1 MKREKEDQTQK
12 DEPSRCHEPRREP
25 IAIIGMGC
33 RYPGA
38 SNVEELWRNLLA
50 GRESIGLYPGGRFA
64 ELDNLYARVRNKPGR
79 LLTDRGGFLLDVT
92 GFDSQFFEISP
103 RESIYV
109 DPQHRLLLE
118 IAWEALENAGQ
129 VREAYENSATG
140 VYIGLWTK
148 EYESRLYE
156 SATED
161 DFYSVTGCGGAS
173 ASGRLSYT
181 FGFQGPSLTID
192 TACSSSLVAVHMA
205 CESLWN
211 GDVDMALAGGA
222 NLILGSEISELFTKA
237 HMLSPEGS
245 CKFGDES
252 ANGFV
257 RSEGAGIVV
266 LKRLAHA
273 LAHRDPIY
281 AVIRGGAVNNDGRT
295 SGFMVTPSRVGQ
307 REMLK
312 AAWKSAEIAPQDLRY
327 IEMHGTGTTVG
338 DPVEI
343 EAVGAALADAGVQRP
358 CPLGSIKTNIG
369 HTETAAGV
377 AGLMKVALALQHRV
391 VPPSLHF
398 RVPNPRIAW
407 ERFPLRVATEPIDLS
422 GETGLNLAGVSSF
435 GLSGTNVHL
444 VLEEARQ
451 TERVSQGRGPY
462 LLPISARSP
471 EALDDLLRAHLEQL
485 RAAGPEYPIRD
496 VCYTASVRRTHHEYR
511 VVIIAEDLA
520 QLEKNLA
527 AAIVREDSD
536 GVIFGRAA
544 AGQQSMVF
552 VAPGQGSQWLGMAT
566 ELFQSDPV
574 FRQAFEEC
582 DAAIRLETG
591 WSLVD
596 RVIGVEAGK
605 HIAQIDVIQP
615 ALFAMSVALAAVW
628 QSWGILPDAVV
639 GHSMGE
645 VAAAYIAGILDL
657 HDAVAIICRRSRLMK
672 TLSNG
677 GSMAT
682 VELPMAE
689 VESLLQS
696 VENVSVAA
704 SNGPH
709 TTVIS
714 GDGAAIE
721 SLLRDLT
728 AKEIY
733 CRQIK
738 VDVASHS
745 AQVDPILDSLLAS
758 LGDIRPRPAKIPML
772 STVTGKYAAA
782 ASDSP
787 GETAADM
794 DAEYWVQ
801 NLRRSVL
808 FAPAIQKLCADRKDT
823 FVELSPHPIL
833 LPSIEA
839 SAREVDPR
847 ALAVPSLRR
856 EKPALATMLAAL
868 GTLYAAGR
876 KIDWDR
882 FYPEDACCVTLPQY
896 PFQRERCWP
905 EPADPTRARLHS
917 ADSTAPLLGHRFESS
932 LDPNALLWETDLQI
946 ASVPYLNDHRVLR
959 SAVFP
964 AAGHIEMALSAAK
977 AMLPDQA
984 FAVRNA
990 VFVSAA
996 YIPDTGAKTFQLALT
1011 PDGSGSFAFAI
1022 RSRGDQGE
1030 SGWPIRSQGILQRV
1044 ESDAATAEAVSL
1056 TDLQRRYTIH
1066 RDAQDHYVKT
1076 AKSGLQYGPAFQLV
1090 QEVWVGEGKSLCR
1103 FRSDAQDSE
1112 RDVIHPTILD
1122 ACLQAMAHVRPQ
1134 LAAFRAEDT
1143 YLPVSIGQI
1152 CIRRAVPSGCDLFSH
1167 ARLTNAD
1174 AERGTFRTDLQ
1185 LLDSD
1190 GNVLVDIAGMELQR
1204 VAREDSVD
1212 GTESL
1217 YSLQWILEQDEGRQA
1232 KAETAV
1238 ALLSNLSSENWVIF
1252 ADDAGI
1258 AAAMK
1263 ETLELAGGKCTTVRP
1278 GPGFNLISATE
1289 FEVNP
1294 ADRRD
1299 LDQLFEAVSVRNGA
1313 PTAVVHLW
1321 SLAGKTHACTAESL
1335 MAAQAMGSQS
1345 IPQIVQAI
1353 ADADWQH
1360 LPRLW
1365 LVTNGAVPAGS
1376 ASDPLRIEN
1385 APLWGIGRSIA
1396 REHPE
1401 LRPTLVDLSAAINVA
1416 EARALALR
1424 ICSNGNEDR
1433 IALRE
1438 HSTYVARIVPI
1449 LTTAPPVEPK
1459 LLANGEQY
1467 RIEIL
1472 STGILDNLALR
1483 ACASSRPR
1491 TGEVTIEVMA
1501 AGMNFIDVTKVMG
1514 IYPGLDPAD
1523 PIQLGIECAGR
1534 ITVVGDGVREF
1545 QIGDEVLAITP
1556 SMRTTALMSSSVS
1569 LPAEMVLRKPNHLS
1583 MEQAATTPI
1592 AFLTAYYSLVELAH
1606 IRRDDWVLIHAAAGG
1621 VGLAAIEIA
1630 RWAGA
1635 NVIATVGSS
1644 EKEEY
1649 VRSLGIAHVFNSR
1662 SLSFASGAMEA
1673 TGGRGVDIVLNS
1685 LTGELQSKGLE
1696 VLAPYGRFI
1705 ELGKRDIYDDRPIGL
1720 KVFRKNLSFHAVD
1733 LAAAIE
1739 ERRSY
1744 VVELLRT
1751 VVQNIED
1758 GAWRPL
1764 PVQSFSASD
1773 PSAPFHFMAQARQ
1786 VGKIAIRMDREVLVL
1801 PLSDST
1807 GANTHGLFSSNAT
1820 YLITGGLGGV
1830 ALTVAEWMAQN
1841 GAGHLVL
1848 LSRRVPSQESL
1859 QAIRRMEASGATVFP
1874 VRADVTSAA
1883 DIATV
1888 LDAIRT
1894 TMPPLKGIMHTA
1906 AVVDDALVKDLSPER
1921 FVPVMMPKI
1930 VGAWNLHESTLQE
1943 DLDFFVLFSSIG
1955 AVHPQPGM
1963 GSYAASNAFL
1973 DAFAYYRR
1981 ALGLP
1986 AITVNWGG
1994 WDQIGLARA
2003 VGTGRSIDGYMQE
2016 GMRVFSGEEA
2026 CALLRCALESN
2037 PAQVIAVPI
2046 DANQFAE
2053 FHGPDRIPPAF
2064 SGLVAKTSTADTV
2077 SSRSE
2082 IVNLLVETDSI
2093 QQRQELLES
2102 YLQEVLGKVLK
2113 LATRKIDR
2121 ERPLGSM
2128 GLDSLMGLEFVR
2140 RLSNALQIAVPATVV
2155 FNYPTIQQLALHLLR
2170 RLQLVP
2176 AEEQNADKAD
2186 HTAALESKDGRVHTL
2201 ADGLTEED
2209 ALQALVSGGEGSS

>member
-1 MKREKEDQTQK
+1 MENEKNGQPPTVESPMRDA
-12 DEPSRCHEPRREP
+12 PLREP

-38 SNVEELWRNLLA
+38 SNLEELWRNLLA
-50 GRESIGLYPGGRFA
+50 GQESIGPYPGGRFA
-64 ELDNLYARVRNKPGR
+64 ELDSLYARVRNKPGR
-79 LLTDRGGFLLDVT
+79 LLTDRGGFLPDVA

-103 RESIYV
+103 RESIYI

-118 IAWEALENAGQ
+118 VAWEALENAGQ
-129 VREAYENSATG
+129 VRAAYEDSATG

-148 EYESRLYE
+148 EYENRLYE

-161 DFYSVTGCGGAS
+161 DFYSVIGCGGAS
-173 ASGRLSYT
+173 ASGRLSYS

-211 GDVDMALAGGA
+211 GEIGMALAGGA
-222 NLILGSEISELFTKA
+222 NLILGGEISELFTQA

-266 LKRLAHA
+266 LKRLSQARA
-273 LAHRDPIY
+273 DRDPIY

-307 REMLK
+307 QEMLK
-312 AAWKSAEIAPQDLRY
+312 AAWKSAGIAPQDLRY
-327 IEMHGTGTTVG
+327 IEMHGTGTAVG
-338 DPVEI
+338 DPVEV
-343 EAVGAALADAGVQRP
+343 EAVGAALAEAGVQQP
-358 CPLGSIKTNIG
+358 CALGSIKTNIG

-377 AGLMKVALALQHRV
+377 AGLIKVVLSLQHRV

-398 RVPNPRIAW
+398 KVPNLRIAW
-407 ERFPLRVATEPIDLS
+407 DQFPVRIATEPIDLS
-422 GETGLNLAGVSSF
+422 HQTGLNLAGVSSF
-435 GLSGTNVHL
+435 GLSGTNAHL
-444 VLEEARQ
+444 VLQEAAPSKP
-451 TERVSQGRGPY
+451 ESQGHGPY
-462 LLPISARSP
+462 LLPISARSS
-471 EALDDLLRAHLEQL
+471 EALHDLLRAHLDQL
-485 RAAGPEYPIRD
+485 RAAGPDYPIRD
-496 VCYTASVRRTHHEYR
+496 VCYTASVRRNHHEYR
-511 VVIIAEDLA
+511 VAIIARDLA
-520 QLEKNLA
+520 ELEKNLV
-527 AAIVREDSD
+527 AAIDAEDSD
-536 GVIFGRAA
+536 GVISGRAG
-544 AGQQSMVF
+544 AGQRSMVF

-566 ELFQSDPV
+566 ELFQSQPV
-574 FRQAFEEC
+574 FRKAFEEC
-582 DAAIRLETG
+582 DAAIREETG

-596 RVIGVEAGK
+596 RVIGVDREEY
-605 HIAQIDVIQP
+605 IAQIDVIQP
-615 ALFAMSVALAAVW
+615 SLFAMSVALAAVW
-628 QSWGILPDAVV
+628 QSWGIVPEAVV

-645 VAAAYIAGILDL
+645 VAAAHIAGILNL
-657 HDAVAIICRRSRLMK
+657 KDAVAIICRRSRLMK
-672 TLSNG
+672 TLSTG

-689 VESLLQS
+689 VESLLQPIQG
-696 VENVSVAA
+696 VSVAA
-704 SNGPH
+704 SNGSH

-714 GDGAAIE
+714 GDAAAIE
-721 SLLRDLT
+721 SLLKDLA
-728 AKEIY
+728 AKDIY

-745 AQVDPILDSLLAS
+745 AQVDPILDSLLTS
-758 LGDIRPRPAKIPML
+758 LGDIRPQPAKIPML
-772 STVTGKYAAA
+772 STVTGKYAATEA
-782 ASDSP
+782 DLR
-787 GETAADM
+787 GETTTRM

-801 NLRRSVL
+801 NLRHSVL
-808 FAPAIQKLCADRKDT
+808 FSPAIQKLCVDGKDT

-839 SAREVDPR
+839 SAHEVDPR
-847 ALAVPSLRR
+847 ALAVASLRR
-856 EKPALATMLAAL
+856 EKPAVATMLAGLAM
-868 GTLYAAGR
+868 LYAAGR
-876 KIDWDR
+876 KIDWER
-882 FYPEDACCVTLPQY
+882 FYPADARCVSLPQY

-905 EPADPTRARLHS
+905 EPADPTRTRLHA
-917 ADSTAPLLGHRFESS
+917 ADSASPLLGHRFESS
-932 LDPNALLWETDLQI
+932 LEPNVLLWEADLQI
-946 ASVPYLNDHRVLR
+946 ANISYLNDHRVLR

-964 AAGHIEMALSAAK
+964 AAGHLEMVLAAAK
-977 AMLPDQA
+977 SMFPDQA
-984 FAVRNA
+984 FEIRNA
-990 VFVSAA
+990 AFVSAA
-996 YIPDTGAKTFQLALT
+996 YLPDTGIKTFQLALT
-1011 PDGSGSFAFAI
+1011 PDGSGLFAFAI

-1030 SGWPIRSQGILQRV
+1030 PAWPLRSQGMLRLSAPDASA
-1044 ESDAATAEAVSL
+1044 SDPISLAEI
-1056 TDLQRRYTIH
+1056 QRRCTTH
-1066 RDAQDHYVKT
+1066 RDGQDHYGRT

-1090 QEVWVGEGKSLCR
+1090 QEVWAGDGESLCR
-1103 FRSDAQDSE
+1103 LRSDAQDSD

-1134 LAAFRAEDT
+1134 LPAFRVEDT
-1143 YLPVSIGQI
+1143 YLPVSIAQM

-1167 ARLTNAD
+1167 AQLTNAD

-1185 LLDSD
+1185 LLDAD
-1190 GNVLVDIAGMELQR
+1190 GNLLVDILGMELQR

-1212 GTESL
+1212 RIESL
-1217 YSLQWILEQDEGRQA
+1217 YSLQWILEPGEDRQG

-1238 ALLSNLSSENWVIF
+1238 ALLSKLSSENWVIF

-1263 ETLELAGGKCTTVRP
+1263 ESLEVAGGKCTTVRP
-1278 GPGFNLISATE
+1278 GPGFKSISAAE

-1294 ADRRD
+1294 AERRD
-1299 LDQLFEAVSVRNGA
+1299 LDHLFEALALRNGA
-1313 PTAVVHLW
+1313 PTAVIHLW
-1321 SLAGKTHACTAESL
+1321 SLDGESHPCTAENL
-1335 MAAQAMGSQS
+1335 MAAQALGSQS

-1353 ADADWQH
+1353 AAADWQQ

-1365 LVTNGAVPAGS
+1365 LVTRGTIPAGS
-1376 ASDPLRIEN
+1376 ESNLLRIEN

-1401 LRPTLVDLSAAINVA
+1401 LRPALVDLSAELNGA

-1424 ICSNGNEDR
+1424 ICANGNEDR
-1433 IALRE
+1433 IALRQ
-1438 HSTYVARIVPI
+1438 HSTYVARIVPFSPA
-1449 LTTAPPVEPK
+1449 APAAEPK
-1459 LLANGEQY
+1459 PLANGEQY
-1467 RIEIL
+1467 RIETL
-1472 STGILDNLALR
+1472 STGLLDNLVLR
-1483 ACASSRPR
+1483 ASPLSPPGA
-1491 TGEVTIEVMA
+1491 GEVTVEVMS

-1523 PIQLGIECAGR
+1523 PVQLGIECAGR
-1534 ITVVGDGVREF
+1534 ITAIGDGVSE
-1545 QIGDEVLAITP
+1545 IHMGDEVLAITP
-1556 SMRTTALMSSSVS
+1556 SMRTKALMSSSVT
-1569 LPAEMVLRKPNHLS
+1569 LPAEMVLRPPNNLS

-1592 AFLTAYYSLVELAH
+1592 AYLTAYYSLVELAH

-1635 NVIATVGSS
+1635 KIIATVGSS

-1649 VRSLGIAHVFNSR
+1649 VRSLGITHVFNSR
-1662 SLSFASGAMEA
+1662 SLSFASGVMQA

-1739 ERRSY
+1739 ERRPY
-1744 VVELLRT
+1744 IVDLLRT
-1751 VVQNIED
+1751 VAQHIED

-1773 PSAPFHFMAQARQ
+1773 PTLPFHFMAQARHI
-1786 VGKIAIRMDREVLVL
+1786 GKIAIRMDRDVSVL
-1801 PLSDST
+1801 PQVDST
-1807 GANTHGLFSSNAT
+1807 GANAQQLFSSNAT

-1830 ALTVAEWMAQN
+1830 ALTIAEWMAQN

-1848 LSRRVPSQESL
+1848 MSRRVPSPESL
-1859 QAIRRMEASGATVFP
+1859 QSIRRMEANGATVFP
-1874 VRADVTSAA
+1874 IRADVTSAP
-1883 DIATV
+1883 DIARV
-1888 LDAIRT
+1888 LDEIRT

-1906 AVVDDALVKDLSPER
+1906 AVVDDALVKDLSPQR

-1930 VGAWNLHESTLQE
+1930 VGAWNLHESTLQD

-1963 GSYAASNAFL
+1963 GSYAAANAFL

-1981 ALGLP
+1981 SLGKP
-1986 AITVNWGG
+1986 AMTVNWGG
-1994 WDQIGLARA
+1994 WDQIGLTRA
-2003 VGTGRSIDGYMQE
+2003 AGTGRSIDGYMQE
-2016 GMRVFSGEEA
+2016 GMQVFSGEEA
-2026 CALLRCALESN
+2026 CNLLRRALNSN
-2037 PAQVIAVPI
+2037 PEQVIAVPI
-2046 DANQFAE
+2046 DANQFVE
-2053 FHGPDRIPPAF
+2053 FHGQGKIPPAF
-2064 SGLVAKTSTADTV
+2064 SDLVSRTSLADTAAT
-2077 SSRSE
+2077 RSE
-2082 IVNLLVETDSI
+2082 IVNQLVAADSLE
-2093 QQRQELLES
+2093 QRRELLES

-2140 RLSNALQIAVPATVV
+2140 RLSNTLQIAVPATVV
-2155 FNYPTIQQLALHLLR
+2155 FNYPTIQQMALHLLR

-2176 AEEQNADKAD
+2176 SDEGVTEKAVGS
-2186 HTAALESKDGRVHTL
+2186 ASLQSNDGLVHTL

-2209 ALQALVSGGEGSS
+2209 ALQALVSGGQRSS

>member
-1 MKREKEDQTQK
+1 MKREKKDRTQK
-12 DEPSRCHEPRREP
+12 DGPTGRHSPQREP
-25 IAIIGMGC
+25 IAIVGIGC

-38 SNVEELWRNLLA
+38 SNAEELWQNLRA
-50 GRESIGLYPGGRFA
+50 GRESIIPYPGDRFA
-64 ELDNLYARVRNKPGR
+64 ELDSLYARVRNKPGR
-79 LLTDRGGFLLDVT
+79 LLTDRGGFLPDVT

-118 IAWEALENAGQ
+118 VAWEALENAGQ
-129 VREAYENSATG
+129 VRERYENSATG

-148 EYESRLYE
+148 EYENRLYE
-156 SATED
+156 SSTED
-161 DFYSVTGCGGAS
+161 DFYSVTGCGSAS

-205 CESLWN
+205 CESLWA
-211 GDVDMALAGGA
+211 GDIDMGLAGGA
-222 NLILGSEISELFTKA
+222 NLILGGEISELFTKA

-266 LKRLAHA
+266 LKTLSRAHA
-273 LAHRDPIY
+273 DRDPIY
-281 AVIRGGAVNNDGRT
+281 AVIRGGAVNNDGRS
-295 SGFMVTPSRVGQ
+295 SGFMVTPSRQGQ
-307 REMLK
+307 KEMLK
-312 AAWKSAEIAPQDLRY
+312 AAWKSAAIEPEDLSY
-327 IEMHGTGTTVG
+327 IEMHGTGTAVG
-338 DPVEI
+338 DPVEV
-343 EAVGAALADAGVQRP
+343 EAVGAALVEAGVQRP

-377 AGLMKVALALQHRV
+377 GGLIKVALSLQHRV

-407 ERFPLRVATEPIDLS
+407 EMFPVRIATEPIDLS
-422 GETGLNLAGVSSF
+422 GETGAILAGVSSF

-444 VLEEARQ
+444 VLEEITQSKRAP
-451 TERVSQGRGPY
+451 QGHGPY
-462 LLPISARSP
+462 LLPISARSS

-496 VCYTASVRRTHHEYR
+496 VCYTASVRRNHHEYR
-511 VVIIAEDLA
+511 VVIIAEDVA
-520 QLEKNLA
+520 QLEKNLVS
-527 AAIVREDSD
+527 AIAKDDSD
-536 GVIFGRAA
+536 AVIFGRAG
-544 AGQQSMVF
+544 AGHQSTVF
-552 VAPGQGSQWLGMAT
+552 VAPGQGSQWLGMAS
-566 ELFQSDPV
+566 ELFHSDRA

-582 DAAIRLETG
+582 DVEIHAETG
-591 WSLVD
+591 WSLID
-596 RVIGVEAGK
+596 RVIGAESAS
-605 HIAQIDVIQP
+605 HIKQIDVIQP
-615 ALFAMSVALAAVW
+615 SLFAMSVALAAMW
-628 QSWGILPDAVV
+628 QSWGVAPDAVV

-657 HDAVAIICRRSRLMK
+657 KDAVAIICRRSRLMK
-672 TLSNG
+672 TLLSG

-689 VESLLQS
+689 VESQLQS
-696 VENVSVAA
+696 IENISVAA

-714 GDGAAIE
+714 GDAAAIE

-728 AKEIY
+728 AKDIY

-745 AQVDPILDSLLAS
+745 AKVDPILDALLAS
-758 LGDIRPRPAKIPML
+758 LGDIRPQPARIPML
-772 STVTGKYAAA
+772 STVTGKYAV
-782 ASDSP
+782 ASNDAY
-787 GETAADM
+787 GEVATHM
-794 DAEYWVQ
+794 DPEYWVQ
-801 NLRRSVL
+801 NLRQSVL
-808 FAPAIQKLCADRKDT
+808 FAPGIQKLCAAGNDT

-839 SAREVDPR
+839 SAREVQPR

-856 EKPALATMLAAL
+856 EKPAVATMLAAL
-868 GTLYAAGR
+868 GTLYVNGR
-876 KIDWDR
+876 KIAWER
-882 FYPEDACCVTLPQY
+882 FYPEDARCVTLPQY

-905 EPADPTRARLHS
+905 EPADPNQTKLRA
-917 ADSTAPLLGHRFESS
+917 ADSETPLLGHRFESS
-932 LDPNALLWETDLQI
+932 LEPNVLLWEADLQI
-946 ASVPYLNDHRVLR
+946 ASIPYLNDHRVLR

-964 AAGHIEMALSAAK
+964 ATGHLEMALSAAK
-977 AMLPDQA
+977 TMFREQA
-984 FAVRNA
+984 FEVRNA

-996 YIPDTGAKTFQLALT
+996 YLPDKGSKTFQLALT
-1011 PDGSGSFAFAI
+1011 PDGNGSFAFAI

-1030 SGWPIRSQGILQRV
+1030 PAWPLRSYGILHRV
-1044 ESDAATAEAVSL
+1044 ASDASIPDAVPLSE
-1056 TDLQRRYTIH
+1056 LQRRFTTH
-1066 RDAQDHYVKT
+1066 LDAQEHYART

-1090 QEVWVGEGKSLCR
+1090 QEVWVGEGETVCR
-1103 FRSDAQDSE
+1103 LRSDAQDAE

-1134 LAAFRAEDT
+1134 LEAFRAEDT
-1143 YLPVSIGQI
+1143 YLPVTIEQVSIY
-1152 CIRRAVPSGCDLFSH
+1152 RAIPAGCDLFSH
-1167 ARLTNAD
+1167 ARLTDTD
-1174 AERGTFRTDLQ
+1174 AERGVFRTDLQ
-1185 LLDSD
+1185 LLDAE
-1190 GNVLVDIAGMELQR
+1190 GNVLVDVAGMELQR
-1204 VAREDSVD
+1204 VARE
-1212 GTESL
+1212 ESAEKIETL
-1217 YSLQWILEQDEGRQA
+1217 YSIQWVVEPDEGQQV

-1238 ALLSNLSSENWVIF
+1238 ALLSKLSAENWVMF

-1258 AAAMK
+1258 ADAMK

-1278 GPGFNLISATE
+1278 GLRFHKTSATE
-1289 FEVNP
+1289 YEVNP
-1294 ADRRD
+1294 ADGKD
-1299 LDQLFEAVSVRNGA
+1299 LFQLFEAVNLQEGA

-1321 SLAGKTHACTAESL
+1321 SLSRDSHPCTAEYL
-1335 MAAQAMGSQS
+1335 MGSQAIGSQS

-1353 ADADWQH
+1353 GRADWRR

-1365 LVTNGAVPAGS
+1365 IVTHGTAPAGTVIE
-1376 ASDPLRIEN
+1376 PLRIED

-1401 LRPTLVDLSAAINVA
+1401 LRPSLVDLSAELNMT

-1438 HSTYVARIVPI
+1438 HSTYVARIVPFI
-1449 LTTAPPVEPK
+1449 TTMPPIEPRP
-1459 LLANGEQY
+1459 LADGEAY

-1472 STGILDNLALR
+1472 SPGILDNLSLR
-1483 ACASSRPR
+1483 ACTVSPPR
-1491 TGEVTIEVMA
+1491 AGEVTLEVMA

-1514 IYPGLDPAD
+1514 IYPGLDPAN

-1534 ITVVGDGVREF
+1534 ITAIGDGVHGF
-1545 QIGDEVLAITP
+1545 HVGDEVLAITP
-1556 SMRTTALMSSSVS
+1556 SMRTTSLMSSSVS
-1569 LPAEMVLRKPNHLS
+1569 LPAEMVIRKPGNLTL
-1583 MEQAATTPI
+1583 EQAATAPI
-1592 AFLTAYYSLVELAH
+1592 AYLTAYYSLVELAH

-1630 RWAGA
+1630 QWAGA
-1635 NVIATVGSS
+1635 KVIATVGSS

-1649 VRSLGIAHVFNSR
+1649 VRSLGITHVFNSR
-1662 SLSFASGAMEA
+1662 SLTFASGVMEA
-1673 TGGRGVDIVLNS
+1673 TQGRGVDIVLNS
-1685 LTGELQSKGLE
+1685 LTGELQTKGLE

-1739 ERRSY
+1739 ERRPY
-1744 VVELLRT
+1744 IVELLRT
-1751 VVQNIED
+1751 VMQNIEN

-1764 PVQSFSASD
+1764 PVQSFSGSD
-1773 PSAPFHFMAQARQ
+1773 PSAPFHFMAQARH
-1786 VGKIAIRMDREVLVL
+1786 VGKIAIRMDRDALVL
-1801 PLSDST
+1801 PPPQST
-1807 GANTHGLFSSNAT
+1807 GSNAYGLFSSNAT
-1820 YLITGGLGGV
+1820 YLVTGGLGGV
-1830 ALTVAEWMAQN
+1830 ALTVAEWMAKN

-1848 LSRRVPSQESL
+1848 LSRRVPSEDSL

-1874 VRADVTSAA
+1874 IRADVTSAA

-1888 LDAIRT
+1888 LDAIHS

-1906 AVVDDALVKDLSPER
+1906 AVVDDALVKDLSPKR

-1963 GSYAASNAFL
+1963 GSYAAANAFL

-1981 ALGLP
+1981 SLGRP

-2003 VGTGRSIDGYMQE
+2003 AGTGRSIDGYMQE
-2016 GMRVFSGEEA
+2016 GMRVFSGEEGTS
-2026 CALLRCALESN
+2026 LLRRALESN
-2037 PAQVIAVPI
+2037 PAQVLAVPI

-2053 FHGPDRIPPAF
+2053 FHGADKIPPAF
-2064 SGLVAKTSTADTV
+2064 SGIVARTSNSDTAST
-2077 SSRSE
+2077 RSE
-2082 IVNLLVETDSI
+2082 IVAALTEAESI
-2093 QQRQELLES
+2093 EQRQELLES

-2155 FNYPTIQQLALHLLR
+2155 FNYPTIQQLATHLLR
-2170 RLQLVP
+2170 RLQLVL
-2176 AEEQNADKAD
+2176 ADELSVDKEVYA
-2186 HTAALESKDGRVHTL
+2186 AALRSKDGRVQTL

-2209 ALQALVSGGEGSS
+2209 ALQALVGGGERSS

>member
-1 MKREKEDQTQK
+1 
-12 DEPSRCHEPRREP
+12 
-25 IAIIGMGC
+25 MGC

-50 GRESIGLYPGGRFA
+50 GRESIIPYPGGRFA

-79 LLTDRGGFLLDVT
+79 LLTDRGGFLPDVT

-118 IAWEALENAGQ
+118 VAWEALENAGQ
-129 VREAYENSATG
+129 IREAYENSATG

-148 EYESRLYE
+148 EYENRLYE
-156 SATED
+156 SATDD

-192 TACSSSLVAVHMA
+192 TACSSSLVAVNMA

-222 NLILGSEISELFTKA
+222 NLILGGEISELFTKA

-245 CKFGDES
+245 CKFADES

-266 LKRLAHA
+266 LKA
-273 LAHRDPIY
+273 LARARADRDPIY
-281 AVIRGGAVNNDGRT
+281 AVIRGGAVNNDGRS
-295 SGFMVTPSRVGQ
+295 SGFMVTPSREGQ

-312 AAWKSAEIAPQDLRY
+312 TAWKSAAIAPQDLRY
-327 IEMHGTGTTVG
+327 IEMHGTGTSVG

-343 EAVGAALADAGVQRP
+343 EAVGAALSEAGVQQP

-377 AGLMKVALALQHRV
+377 AGLMKVALSLQHGV

-407 ERFPLRVATEPIDLS
+407 ERFPVRIATEPIDLS
-422 GETGLNLAGVSSF
+422 RETGLNLAGVSSF

-444 VLEEARQ
+444 VLEETAQ
-451 TERVSQGRGPY
+451 SKPAFQGHGPY

-511 VVIIAEDLA
+511 VVIIADDLA

-527 AAIVREDSD
+527 AASAREDSD
-536 GVIFGRAA
+536 GVIFGRAG

-552 VAPGQGSQWLGMAT
+552 VAPGQGSQWLGMAA
-566 ELFQSDPV
+566 ELFQANPV
-574 FRQAFEEC
+574 FRKAFEEC
-582 DAAIRLETG
+582 DAAIRTETG

-596 RVIGVEAGK
+596 RVIGAEAATQ
-605 HIAQIDVIQP
+605 ITQIDVIQP
-615 ALFAMSVALAAVW
+615 SLFAMSIALAAMW
-628 QSWGILPDAVV
+628 QSWGIAPDAVV

-645 VAAAYIAGILDL
+645 VAAAYIAGVLDL
-657 HDAVAIICRRSRLMK
+657 KDAVAIICRRSRLMK
-672 TLSNG
+672 TLSTG

-682 VELPMAE
+682 VELPMAK

-696 VENVSVAA
+696 AENVSVAA

-714 GDGAAIE
+714 GDATAIE

-745 AQVDPILDSLLAS
+745 AQVDPILGALLAS
-758 LGDIRPRPAKIPML
+758 LGDIRPRPARIPML

-782 ASDSP
+782 SDAS
-787 GETAADM
+787 GEMEARM

-808 FAPAIQKLCADRKDT
+808 FAPAIQELCADGKDT

-839 SAREVDPR
+839 SARQVQPR

-856 EKPALATMLAAL
+856 EKPAVATMLAAL
-868 GTLYAAGR
+868 GTLYVAGR
-876 KIDWDR
+876 KIDWQR
-882 FYPEDACCVTLPQY
+882 FYPDDARCVTLPQY

-905 EPADPTRARLHS
+905 EPADGNRARLHA
-917 ADSTAPLLGHRFESS
+917 ADSATPLLGHRFESS
-932 LDPNALLWETDLQI
+932 LEPNVLLWEADLQI
-946 ASVPYLNDHRVLR
+946 ANLPYLNDHRVLR

-964 AAGHIEMALSAAK
+964 AAAHLEMALSAAK
-977 AMLPDQA
+977 MIFPEQA
-984 FAVRNA
+984 FEVRNA

-996 YIPDTGAKTFQLALT
+996 YLPDTGVKTFQLALT
-1011 PDGSGSFAFAI
+1011 PDGNGSFAFAI

-1030 SGWPIRSQGILQRV
+1030 PAWPLRSQGILHRV
-1044 ESDAATAEAVSL
+1044 ASDAGIPDVVSL
-1056 TDLQRRYTIH
+1056 AELQRGCTTH
-1066 RDAQDHYVKT
+1066 RDAQDHYART
-1076 AKSGLQYGPAFQLV
+1076 TKSGLQYGPAFQLV
-1090 QEVWVGEGKSLCR
+1090 QEVWVGEGESLCR
-1103 FRSDAQDSE
+1103 LRSDAQDAE

-1122 ACLQAMAHVRPQ
+1122 ACLQGMAHVRPQ

-1143 YLPVSIGQI
+1143 YLPVSIEKVYI
-1152 CIRRAVPSGCDLFSH
+1152 HRAIPSGCDLFSH
-1167 ARLTNAD
+1167 ARLISAD
-1174 AERGTFRTDLQ
+1174 AERGIFRTDLQ
-1185 LLDSD
+1185 LLDKE

-1204 VAREDSVD
+1204 VAREESADK
-1212 GTESL
+1212 TESL
-1217 YSLQWILEQDEGRQA
+1217 YSLQWILEPDGGQQA

-1238 ALLSNLSSENWVIF
+1238 ALLSKLSTEIWVLF

-1278 GPGFNLISATE
+1278 GPRFDMVSATE

-1294 ADRRD
+1294 AEPKD
-1299 LDQLFEAVSVRNGA
+1299 LDQLFEAVSLRNGA

-1321 SLAGKTHACTAESL
+1321 SLARESHPYTAENL
-1335 MAAQAMGSQS
+1335 MADQAMGSQS

-1353 ADADWQH
+1353 GRADWQQ

-1365 LVTNGAVPAGS
+1365 IVTHGAVPAGS
-1376 ASDPLRIEN
+1376 AIDPLRIEN

-1401 LRPTLVDLSAAINVA
+1401 LCPSLVDLSEELNVT
-1416 EARALALR
+1416 EARALVLR

-1438 HSTYVARIVPI
+1438 HSTYVARIVPFV
-1449 LTTAPPVEPK
+1449 TTVPPVEPK
-1459 LLANGEQY
+1459 PLANGEQY

-1472 STGILDNLALR
+1472 SPGILDNLSLR
-1483 ACASSRPR
+1483 ACAESQPRP
-1491 TGEVTIEVMA
+1491 GEVTLEVMA

-1514 IYPGLDPAD
+1514 IYPGLEPAD

-1534 ITVVGDGVREF
+1534 VTAVGDGVHGF
-1545 QIGDEVLAITP
+1545 HVGDEVLAITP
-1556 SMRTTALMSSSVS
+1556 SMRTTSLMSSSVS
-1569 LPAEMVLRKPNHLS
+1569 LPAEMVLRKPSNLNI
-1583 MEQAATTPI
+1583 EQAATTPI

-1630 RWAGA
+1630 KWAGA

-1644 EKEEY
+1644 EKEAY
-1649 VRSLGIAHVFNSR
+1649 MRSLGIHHVFNSR
-1662 SLSFASGAMEA
+1662 SVSFASGVMEA

-1733 LAAAIE
+1733 LASAIE
-1739 ERRSY
+1739 ERRPY
-1744 VVELLRT
+1744 IVELLRT
-1751 VVQNIED
+1751 VMQNIED

-1773 PSAPFHFMAQARQ
+1773 PSAPFHFMAQARH
-1786 VGKIAIRMDREVLVL
+1786 VGKIAIRMDRDVLVL
-1801 PLSDST
+1801 PSESD
-1807 GANTHGLFSSNAT
+1807 GVNGHGLFSSNAT

-1830 ALTVAEWMAQN
+1830 ALTVAEWMAKN

-1848 LSRRVPSQESL
+1848 LSRRVPSPQSL

-1874 VRADVTSAA
+1874 IRADVTSAA

-1963 GSYAASNAFL
+1963 GSYAAANAFL

-1981 ALGLP
+1981 SLGRP

-2003 VGTGRSIDGYMQE
+2003 AGTGRSIDGYMQE

-2026 CALLRCALESN
+2026 LTLLRRALESN

-2053 FHGPDRIPPAF
+2053 FHGPEKIPPAF
-2064 SGLVAKTSTADTV
+2064 SGLVARTSNSDIA
-2077 SSRSE
+2077 SGRSE
-2082 IVNLLVETDSI
+2082 IVNSLTEADSM

-2176 AEEQNADKAD
+2176 SEELNADKAV
-2186 HTAALESKDGRVHTL
+2186 HAAALQSKDGRVHTL

-2209 ALQALVSGGEGSS
+2209 ALQALVSGGERSS

>member
-1 MKREKEDQTQK
+1 MKHEKKEQTQK
-12 DEPSRCHEPRREP
+12 DGQAGRHSLRREP

-50 GRESIGLYPGGRFA
+50 GRESITPYPGGRFA
-64 ELDNLYARVRNKPGR
+64 ELDNLYSRVRNKPGR
-79 LLTDRGGFLLDVT
+79 LLTDRGGFLADVT

-103 RESIYV
+103 RESIYI

-118 IAWEALENAGQ
+118 VAWEALENAGQ

-148 EYESRLYE
+148 EYENRLYE
-156 SATED
+156 SATDD

-205 CESLWN
+205 CESLWS
-211 GDVDMALAGGA
+211 GEVDMALAGGA
-222 NLILGSEISELFTKA
+222 NLILGGEISELFTKA

-245 CKFGDES
+245 CKFGDAS

-266 LKRLAHA
+266 LKA
-273 LAHRDPIY
+273 LARALADRDPIY
-281 AVIRGGAVNNDGRT
+281 AVIRGGAMNNDGRS
-295 SGFMVTPSRVGQ
+295 SGFMVTPSREGQ
-307 REMLK
+307 RQMLK
-312 AAWKSAEIAPQDLRY
+312 AAWNSAAIAPQDLRY

-338 DPVEI
+338 DPVEV
-343 EAVGAALADAGVQRP
+343 EAVGAALSDAGVQQP

-377 AGLMKVALALQHRV
+377 AGLMKVALSLQHRV

-407 ERFPLRVATEPIDLS
+407 ERLPVRIATEPIDLAR
-422 GETGLNLAGVSSF
+422 ETGLNLAGVSSF

-451 TERVSQGRGPY
+451 SKPASQGHGPY
-462 LLPISARSP
+462 LLPLSGRSP
-471 EALDDLLRAHLEQL
+471 EALDDLLQAHLQQL

-496 VCYTASVRRTHHEYR
+496 VCYTASVRRNHHEYR
-511 VVIIAEDLA
+511 VVIIAQDLA

-527 AAIVREDSD
+527 AAIAREDSD
-536 GVIFGRAA
+536 GVIFGRAG
-544 AGQQSMVF
+544 AGQQSTVF

-566 ELFQSDPV
+566 ELFQSDLV
-574 FRQAFEEC
+574 FRRAFEEC
-582 DAAIRLETG
+582 DAAIHAETG

-596 RVIGVEAGK
+596 RVIGAEA
-605 HIAQIDVIQP
+605 AAQMTQIDVIQP
-615 ALFAMSVALAAVW
+615 SLFAMSVALAAMW
-628 QSWGILPDAVV
+628 QSWGIAPDAVV

-645 VAAAYIAGILDL
+645 VAAAYIAGVLNLKDV
-657 HDAVAIICRRSRLMK
+657 VAIICHRSRLMK

-682 VELPMAE
+682 VELPMVE

-696 VENVSVAA
+696 VENISVAA

-714 GDGAAIE
+714 GDAAAIE
-721 SLLRDLT
+721 QLLRELT

-745 AQVDPILDSLLAS
+745 AQVDPILDSLRAS
-758 LGDIRPRPAKIPML
+758 LADIRPQAARIPML

-782 ASDSP
+782 GDVS
-787 GETAADM
+787 GEIAVHM

-808 FAPAIQKLCADRKDT
+808 FAPAIQKLCAGGKDT
-823 FVELSPHPIL
+823 FIELSPHPIL

-839 SAREVDPR
+839 SAREVQPR

-856 EKPALATMLAAL
+856 EKPALASMLAAL

-876 KIDWDR
+876 KIDWER
-882 FYPEDACCVTLPQY
+882 FYPEDARCVSLPQY

-905 EPADPTRARLHS
+905 EPADPNRARLRG
-917 ADSTAPLLGHRFESS
+917 ADSETPLLGHRFESS
-932 LDPNALLWETDLQI
+932 LEPNVLLWEADLQI
-946 ASVPYLNDHRVLR
+946 ANLPYLNDHRVLR

-964 AAGHIEMALSAAK
+964 AAAHLEMALSAAK
-977 AMLPDQA
+977 RIFPDQA
-984 FAVRNA
+984 FEVRNA

-996 YIPDTGAKTFQLALT
+996 YLPDTGSRTFQLALT
-1011 PDGSGSFAFAI
+1011 PDGNGSFAFAT

-1030 SGWPIRSQGILQRV
+1030 PAWPLRSQGILHRV
-1044 ESDAATAEAVSL
+1044 AFDASVPDAVSL
-1056 TDLQRRYTIH
+1056 AELQRRCTTH
-1066 RDAQDHYVKT
+1066 RDAQDHYART

-1090 QEVWVGEGKSLCR
+1090 QEAWVGDGETLCR
-1103 FRSDAQDSE
+1103 LRSDAQDAA

-1134 LAAFRAEDT
+1134 LQDFRAEDT
-1143 YLPVSIGQI
+1143 YLPVSIEQVFLH
-1152 CIRRAVPSGCDLFSH
+1152 RAIPSGCDLFSY

-1174 AERGTFRTDLQ
+1174 SKRGTFRTDLQ
-1185 LLDSD
+1185 LLDAE

-1204 VAREDSVD
+1204 VAREESADK
-1212 GTESL
+1212 TESL
-1217 YSLQWILEQDEGRQA
+1217 YSLDWILEPSEGQQA

-1238 ALLSNLSSENWVIF
+1238 AMLSKLSRENWVLF

-1278 GPGFNLISATE
+1278 GPRFNVVSANE

-1294 ADRRD
+1294 AGGKDM
-1299 LDQLFEAVSVRNGA
+1299 DQLFEAVNRRNGA

-1321 SLAGKTHACTAESL
+1321 SLSRESRPYSTENL
-1335 MAAQAMGSQS
+1335 MAAQALGSQS

-1353 ADADWQH
+1353 GRADWQQ

-1365 LVTNGAVPAGS
+1365 LVTNGSVAAGNMIE
-1376 ASDPLRIEN
+1376 PLRVEN

-1401 LRPTLVDLSAAINVA
+1401 LSPSLVDLSGNLHVA
-1416 EARALALR
+1416 EARALALC

-1438 HSTYVARIVPI
+1438 HSTYVARIVPFAA
-1449 LTTAPPVEPK
+1449 TVPAVEPRP
-1459 LLANGEQY
+1459 LADGEPY

-1472 STGILDNLALR
+1472 STGILDNLSLR
-1483 ACASSRPR
+1483 ACAVPQPKP
-1491 TGEVTIEVMA
+1491 GEVTIEVMA

-1514 IYPGLDPAD
+1514 IYPGLDPAE
-1523 PIQLGIECAGR
+1523 PVQLGIECAGR
-1534 ITVVGDGVREF
+1534 ITAVGDGVHGF
-1545 QIGDEVLAITP
+1545 HIGDEVLAITP

-1569 LPAEMVLRKPNHLS
+1569 LPANMVLRKPTHLNI
-1583 MEQAATTPI
+1583 EQAATTPI

-1606 IRRDDWVLIHAAAGG
+1606 IQRDEWVLIHAAAGG

-1630 RWAGA
+1630 KWAGA

-1649 VRSLGIAHVFNSR
+1649 VRSLGIRHVFNSR
-1662 SLSFASGAMEA
+1662 SLSFAVGVMEA

-1739 ERRSY
+1739 ERRPY
-1744 VVELLRT
+1744 IAALFRT
-1751 VVQNIED
+1751 VVQHIED

-1764 PVQSFSASD
+1764 PVQTFSSSD
-1773 PSAPFHFMAQARQ
+1773 PSAPFHFMAQARH
-1786 VGKIAIRMDREVLVL
+1786 VGKIAIRMDRDVLVL
-1801 PLSDST
+1801 PSSESN
-1807 GANTHGLFSSNAT
+1807 GANAHKLFSSNAT

-1848 LSRRVPSQESL
+1848 LSRRVPSTESL
-1859 QAIRRMEASGATVFP
+1859 QAIRRMEESGAIVFP
-1874 VRADVTSAA
+1874 IRADVTRAA

-1888 LDAIRT
+1888 LDAIHT

-1906 AVVDDALVKDLSPER
+1906 AVVDDALVKDLSPGR

-1963 GSYAASNAFL
+1963 GSYAAANAFL
-1973 DAFAYYRR
+1973 DAFSYYRR
-1981 ALGLP
+1981 SLGRP

-2003 VGTGRSIDGYMQE
+2003 AGTGRSIDGYMQE

-2026 CALLRCALESN
+2026 CALLRRALESN

-2046 DANQFAE
+2046 DASQFAE
-2053 FHGPDRIPPAF
+2053 FHGLDKIPPAF
-2064 SGLVAKTSTADTV
+2064 SGLVSRTSNTDVA

-2082 IVNLLVETDSI
+2082 IVNSLTEADSI

-2170 RLQLVP
+2170 RLQLVSSDELHP
-2176 AEEQNADKAD
+2176 DKAV
-2186 HTAALESKDGRVHTL
+2186 HAAALGSKDGRVHTL

-2209 ALQALVSGGEGSS
+2209 ALQALVSGGERIS